1 MNSVN
6 LDLLRAGARRH
17 ADPHA
22 HHKAEHLA
30 NLRAARRQRWLDSLA
45 RLCALFA
52 RHSAPT
58 VQPCPER
65 PS

>member
-1 MNSVN
+1 MHSVN
-6 LDLLRAGARRH
+6 LDLLRAAVSRQR
-17 ADPHA
+17 DPYA

-52 RHSAPT
+52 RHSAPI